1 MNKTIKIDAAHIE
14 NNRLH
19 LLTSEAITGLI
30 PREHM
35 LVDSDHF
42 SFIYL
47 MEDHDDYT
55 YIVLPESIW
64 STLKESVIN
73 KFPAMVISGEEEIE
87 LLAFQEE
94 LEYVINNVKG
104 NGNYGDEMV
113 GKVEQTFKLS

>member
-1 MNKTIKIDAAHIE
+1 
-14 NNRLH
+14 
-19 LLTSEAITGLI
+19 
-30 PREHM
+30 
-35 LVDSDHF
+35 
-42 SFIYL
+42 

-113 GKVEQTFKLS
+113 GKVEQTF